1 MKLAASVFALI
12 VLAAPLAAS
21 NPESRTFTG
30 TISDSMCVR
39 DHAAMKID
47 PEDKCVRECIQH
59 SKDVKYVL
67 LHDDHAFTLS
77 DQETP
82 AKFAGKKVTV
92 KGVLYTKTNVI
103 KVESIEAAK

>member
-1 MKLAASVFALI
+1 MRLAASVLSAM
-12 VLAAPLAAS
+12 VLVAPLAAATS
-21 NPESRTFTG
+21 ESRAFTG

-39 DHAAMKID
+39 DHAAMNVD
-47 PEDKCVRECIQH
+47 PVEECVRECIRH

-67 LHDDHAFTLS
+67 LHGEHAYTLS

-82 AKFAGKKVTV
+82 AKFAGQKVTV

>member
-1 MKLAASVFALI
+1 MRLAAPVFALI

-21 NPESRTFTG
+21 NPETQTFTG

-39 DHAAMKID
+39 DHAAMNVD
-47 PEDKCVRECIQH
+47 PVEDCVRECIRH

-67 LHDDHAFTLS
+67 LHGEHAYTLS

-82 AKFAGKKVTV
+82 ARFAGQKVTV